1 MSYVLLTFVGSRV
14 APKNVT
20 ATNRNSTFIN
30 VTWIN
35 TLLPC
40 RLINIYIAGFRVQYA
55 AQPDGKKQMKDMY
68 IDTFTFERILG
79 TNTSYSLT
87 ELTPYTK
94 YSIQIALLSAIGDVG
109 VYSDP
114 VMAQTDEDS
123 KLNYSMLILLF
134 FSSLAPGPVVL
145 VPHPSLV
152 KISITWDKPAMPN
165 GIITHYEVFYGR
177 YDLVPSHNKTV
188 NVTSTSFT
196 TPDHLELGTER
207 IFTVRAYTRVGGGEP
222 TTLTV
227 STLTRPRE

>member
-35 TLLPC
+35 TLIPC

-55 AQPDGKKQMKDMY
+55 AQPDGKKKMKDMN
-68 IDTFTFERILG
+68 IDHFTSERILG

-94 YSIQIALLSAIGDVG
+94 YSIQIALLSAIYDVG
-109 VYSDP
+109 VYSNP

-123 KLNYSMLILLF
+123 KLNYYSMHAYTFALFF
-134 FSSLAPGPVVL
+134 FSSRSSCSCTT
-145 VPHPSLV
+145 SLFSQN
-152 KISITWDKPAMPN
+152 IY
-165 GIITHYEVFYGR
+165 H
-177 YDLVPSHNKTV
+177 
-188 NVTSTSFT
+188 
-196 TPDHLELGTER
+196 
-207 IFTVRAYTRVGGGEP
+207 VG
-222 TTLTV
+222 
-227 STLTRPRE
+227 